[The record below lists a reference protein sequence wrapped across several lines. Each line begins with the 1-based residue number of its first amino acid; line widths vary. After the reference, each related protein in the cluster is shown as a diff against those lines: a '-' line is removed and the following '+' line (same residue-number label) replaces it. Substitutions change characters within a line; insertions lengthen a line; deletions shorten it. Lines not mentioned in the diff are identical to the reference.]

1 MEEDEERVKRR
12 GWVKVRAQDRDK
24 ETTDSFRLYWSGMEL
39 IELHPLTLRL
49 SRTDKKGSAVCSKWQ
64 MGTSD

>member
-1 MEEDEERVKRR
+1 M
-12 GWVKVRAQDRDK
+12 RAKDRDK

-49 SRTDKKGSAVCSKWQ
+49 SRTDKKECCLLEMADGNK
-64 MGTSD
+64 

>member
-1 MEEDEERVKRR
+1 M
-12 GWVKVRAQDRDK
+12 RAKDRDK

-49 SRTDKKGSAVCSKWQ
+49 SRTDKKGVLFARNGRWEQVIDDPMSQ
-64 MGTSD
+64 F